1 MDSGAKVQKSCI
13 AYLDCR
19 FAPLDYPSAGT
30 SSTLMAL
37 LEQFKV
43 PTTFLYE
50 RIQSVTHSF
59 GFEESQ
65 AGEFCKCIL
74 GTFG

>member
-1 MDSGAKVQKSCI
+1 MDGVTTVQKTYI

-37 LEQFKV
+37 LEQFKI

-59 GFEESQ
+59 GFEEGQ
-65 AGEFCKCIL
+65 AGEFC
-74 GTFG
+74 T